1 MISAGTAIRLG
12 FLQAASRW
20 ATGLFAALATMVEVF
35 AGVVGMLGA
44 LAWLQGYSRAGP
56 IAILTTVLCLLA
68 SRVLLTFVQGGAIRH
83 SAKWLK
89 GESTGTSLEEMF
101 HAAPRSLAWLLWT
114 LPIELLGMLWKWLGL
129 AALLWAYGRALVT
142 GHGGA
147 GASFTL
153 ALFVTLAFPLALLWA
168 VLSRAA
174 LVAAVRDDV
183 GPFVAATRALAW
195 ISERPGAFFAVLVV
209 GLAGATGAEVV
220 LSIFGSGMSPER
232 TVSLEYGLADQLAGG
247 LLVAFVGALFDLA
260 ILHGFTALVSAP
272 APAPPPLPAPVVP
285 IAPVADLPPPPATA
299 L

>member
-12 FLQAASRW
+12 FVQAGSRW

-44 LAWLQGYSRAGP
+44 LAWLLGYSRAGP
-56 IAILTTVLCLLA
+56 IALLTTVLCLLA

-83 SAKWLK
+83 GAKWLK
-89 GESTGTSLEEMF
+89 GEATGTSLEEMF
-101 HAAPRSLAWLLWT
+101 AAAPRSLAWLSWT
-114 LPIELLGMLWKWLGL
+114 LPLELLGMLWKWVGL

-153 ALFVTLAFPLALLWA
+153 ALFVTLALPLALLWA
-168 VLSRAA
+168 MLSRAA

-183 GPFVAATRALAW
+183 GPFVAASRALAW
-195 ISERPGAFFAVLVV
+195 ISARPGAFFAVLLV
-209 GLAGATGAEVV
+209 GLAGAMGAQLV
-220 LSIFGSGMSPER
+220 LSIFGGAVSPDGAS
-232 TVSLEYGLADQLAGG
+232 SLEHGIAEQLAGG
-247 LLVAFVGALFDLA
+247 VLAAFVAALFDLF

-272 APAPPPLPAPVVP
+272 SPVAPAAPAVA
-285 IAPVADLPPPPATA
+285 IAPVPDLPPPPATA